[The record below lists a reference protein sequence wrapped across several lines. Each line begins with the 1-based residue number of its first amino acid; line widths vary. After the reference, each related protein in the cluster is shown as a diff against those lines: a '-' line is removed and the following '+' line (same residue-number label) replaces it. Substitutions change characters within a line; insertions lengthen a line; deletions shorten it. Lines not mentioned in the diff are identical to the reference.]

1 MGKPVEREDDAALQ
15 RRIQTTL
22 KKRFGLQQLRE
33 GQQRVILRVLRGLPT
48 LAVMPTGAGK
58 SLCYQL
64 PALLLPGRTLVVSPL
79 IALMKDQCDKL
90 RGLGIAAV
98 QLNSAID
105 AEERHQADAALADGS
120 ARIVFTTPEQLRDP
134 GFVDRL
140 GGHPISLG
148 VVDEVHCIS
157 QWGHDFRPDF
167 LEIGPALKAL
177 EVPVLL
183 ALTAT
188 ADDAVAD
195 EVSNLLGIPKAGV
208 VHTGAYRPNLRL
220 AVETVADE
228 DDKRVAL
235 VARARS
241 TPGAGIVYTATVK
254 AAEELHGLLAEAGE
268 SVALY
273 HGRLPA
279 SERHAAQDAFM
290 HGERRVMVATN
301 AFGLGIDKAD
311 IRFVLHH
318 QMPASL
324 NAYYQEAGR
333 AGRDGETA
341 QCTLFF
347 LRRDKAVQQFF
358 MAGRYPSA
366 EDVETLYR
374 LLHDAPPADSGW
386 TLDALQLAMDRPRN
400 KLQVAASLLRRRGVL
415 SQDTQGRLAP
425 VRRDLSV
432 QALRTLI
439 EAYRDK
445 REHDH
450 DQLEGMV
457 AYAQSGQCRWASLL
471 QQLDES
477 VPFERCDHCD
487 NCERLARHVELV
499 RADAAESESS
509 VPAADAPRF
518 RVGDRARARRYG
530 AGTVV
535 AIEAQSVTLEFE
547 GGIRRNFDP
556 GFVAPVA
563 VPRTRGKT
571 ASAVTRAEA
580 AVALEQA

>member
-1 MGKPVEREDDAALQ
+1 MPKPISTGDDAALL
-15 RRIQTTL
+15 RRVQATL
-22 KKRFGLQQLRE
+22 KKRFRLQQLRE

-98 QLNSAID
+98 QLNSAVG
-105 AEERHQADAALADGS
+105 AEERREAEAALADGS
-120 ARIVFTTPEQLRDP
+120 ARIVFTTPEQLREPD
-134 GFVDRL
+134 FAARI

-148 VVDEVHCIS
+148 VIDEVHCIS

-177 EVPVLL
+177 QVPVVL

-195 EVSNLLGIPKAGV
+195 EVSGLLGIPKAGI
-208 VHTGAYRPNLRL
+208 VHTGAYRPNLRM

-235 VARARS
+235 LARVRS
-241 TPGAGIVYTATVK
+241 SDGTGIVYTATVK
-254 AAEELHGLLAEAGE
+254 AAEELHAKLEEAGE

-279 SERHAAQDAFM
+279 SERHSAQDAFM
-290 HGERRVMVATN
+290 RGERRVMVATN

-333 AGRDGETA
+333 AGRDGEPA

-366 EDVETLYR
+366 EDVENLYR
-374 LLHDAPPADSGW
+374 LLHDAPPADGGW
-386 TLDALQLAMDRPRN
+386 TLEALQRAMDRPQN

-415 SQDTQGRLAP
+415 SQDPQGRLAP
-425 VRRDLSV
+425 VKRDLSV

-439 EAYRDK
+439 DAYRDK

-457 AYAQSGQCRWASLL
+457 AYAQSGQCRWVALL
-471 QQLDES
+471 QQLDEDA
-477 VPFERCDHCD
+477 PFARCGHCD
-487 NCERLARHVELV
+487 NCERLARHLEAERV
-499 RADAAESESS
+499 DAAESK
-509 VPAADAPRF
+509 PATPIPERARF
-518 RVGDRARARRYG
+518 QIGDRARARRYG
-530 AGTVV
+530 AGTIVGM
-535 AIEAQSVTLEFE
+535 EAQSVTLEFE
-547 GGIRRNFDP
+547 GGVRRNFDP
-556 GFVAPVA
+556 AFVAPVA
-563 VPRTRGKT
+563 TTRTRGKT
-571 ASAVTRAEA
+571 APA
-580 AVALEQA
+580 ARRTEETLAAEQA